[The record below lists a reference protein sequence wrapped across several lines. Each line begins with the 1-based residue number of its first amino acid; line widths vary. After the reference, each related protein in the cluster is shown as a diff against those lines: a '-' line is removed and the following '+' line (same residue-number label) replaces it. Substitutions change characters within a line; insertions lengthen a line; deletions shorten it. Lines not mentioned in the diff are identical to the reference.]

1 MMSKITGQV
10 LEAESGRGVP
20 GVIVRAFDKDRFFD
34 DLLGEV
40 MTDAGGEFQ
49 LMYDESK
56 FREFFDTAP
65 DIFLLSYSKN
75 RIREDAFYHR
85 RIDQVQCRLGRRI
98 SIAGSSGSP
107 ASGRDS
113 QRRAATSHF
122 LRDFDNAYLPSES

>member
-65 DIFLLSYSKN
+65 DIFLFLPQKD
-75 RIREDAFYHR
+75 R
-85 RIDQVQCRLGRRI
+85 
-98 SIAGSSGSP
+98 SGSMP
-107 ASGRDS
+107 PRTKNFDCRFQRKPCERQGFTAQSRDEPFP
-113 QRRAATSHF
+113 QR
-122 LRDFDNAYLPSES
+122 L